1 MLKHARNAFEYPA
14 SWNAR
19 INTVDILSKTFNQLE
34 AVRISSS
41 KFAQYIL
48 DSIVT
53 EFNIE
58 HTQSVGGSYV
68 SGHLCKRLNM
78 ISEKAF
84 AIKYAGFVYSVLQW
98 STFCLIFS

>member
-1 MLKHARNAFEYPA
+1 MLKHARNPFEYPA

-19 INTVDILSKTFNQLE
+19 LNTVDILSKTFNQLE
-34 AVRISSS
+34 AVRITKHSSS

-78 ISEKAF
+78 ISKKAF
-84 AIKYAGFVYSVLQW
+84 AIKYAGFVYSVLHGQR
-98 STFCLIFS
+98 FV